1 MPSSPL
7 NLGLP
12 NLSYASHIRQVT
24 VKAIAASQ
32 PISHPVFRCRIKP
45 NVCSPQA
52 HLAVAR
58 LVKQYR
64 QIQRTRLALLDALP
78 QEILRHA
85 RVKDG
90 IHEQDVASFQRGR
103 RREENLGPFK
113 TSQVHLS
120 QLRPHKMANDRLR
133 NLANQI
139 SREQKRI
146 LEDRHH
152 VQSAIAVVLGDRP
165 AHLGHP
171 RRQLFAGI
179 CDLHVRLSGPS
190 TTIHTPVR
198 VALVVENSSAT
209 GIRSAQATRPALV
222 STGHRALSVKPTR
235 PRTNI
240 RASLRVCRRPEGRYA
255 SPGLQF
261 RNTNGAASRSAS
273 RTTPSCLVSRCAAGQ
288 SIIFKRKERPS
299 SGMEIAVEPL
309 TGSVT

>member
-32 PISHPVFRCRIKP
+32 PISHPIFRCRIKP

-52 HLAVAR
+52 HFAVAG
-58 LVKQYR
+58 LVKQHR
-64 QIQRTRLALLDALP
+64 QIQRTGPALFDALP
-78 QEILRHA
+78 QEILRHPG
-85 RVKDG
+85 VQDG
-90 IHEQDVASFQRGR
+90 IYEQDVASFQRGR
-103 RREENLGPFK
+103 SREENLGPAK
-113 TSQVHLS
+113 TSKVHLT
-120 QLRPHKMANDRLR
+120 QLRPDKMANDGLR
-133 NLANQI
+133 NLAYQI
-139 SREQKRI
+139 RCEQKRI
-146 LEDRHH
+146 LEDRNH
-152 VQSAIAVVLGDRP
+152 VQSAIVVIPGDRP

-171 RRQLFAGI
+171 RCQLFAGVS
-179 CDLHVRLSGPS
+179 DLHACLSGAS
-190 TTIHTPVR
+190 TTIHRPVR
-198 VALVVENSSAT
+198 VASVVENSSAT
-209 GIRSAQATRPALV
+209 GIRSTHATRPALV

-235 PRTNI
+235 PRTSI

-261 RNTNGAASRSAS
+261 RNTSGVASRSAS
-273 RTTPSCLVSRCAAGQ
+273 RTTPSCLVSRCAVGQ